1 MLVYKKAT
9 YPTMGVAEMRMLRWL
24 CWHTRRDRVLN
35 EDIRHRD
42 GVEPIEEKVIQL
54 WLRWFGQV
62 QRWPIEAPV
71 RSGIL
76 KWVDNVKR
84 DRCRPKMTWDE
95 LVKRP

>member
-1 MLVYKKAT
+1 
-9 YPTMGVAEMRMLRWL
+9 MGVAEMRMLRWL

-62 QRWPIEAPV
+62 QRRPI
-71 RSGIL
+71 
-76 KWVDNVKR
+76 
-84 DRCRPKMTWDE
+84 
-95 LVKRP
+95 